1 MFETYAAPALHK
13 LYPSPKYVNS
23 TDQICDQIIICGNT
37 AVLIEAKLATCTA
50 ADRYSGDYEKIK
62 VYLEDKLVDQRR
74 ESAPKRC

>member
-13 LYPSPKYVNS
+13 LYPSPTYVNS

-50 ADRYSGDYEKIK
+50 ADRYSGDYEK
-62 VYLEDKLVDQRR
+62 VRDYLEDKL
-74 ESAPKRC
+74 